1 MKREEVVDKIEKADM
16 AITGT
21 ILARV
26 EPSIAKAVVN
36 LKAASQNMLAD
47 YKRQYE
53 LLEEARTA
61 LLHIDRYNRNA
72 AAAAD
77 GHWVDYSD
85 VAEILAK
92 LEAQP

>member
-1 MKREEVVDKIEKADM
+1 MTPMKREEVVDKIEKADM

-47 YKRQYE
+47 YKRQSV
-53 LLEEARTA
+53 LLEEARKGLRDIVSERRHDPTGPVCTIA
-61 LLHIDRYNRNA
+61 KPLL
-72 AAAAD
+72 
-77 GHWVDYSD
+77 S
-85 VAEILAK
+85 K
-92 LEAQP
+92 LEDQP